1 MRMRQWQCQ
10 VCGFIYN
17 EAEGLP
23 DEGIAPG
30 TKWEDIPDDWE
41 CPDCGASKSDF
52 EMVEIDGD

>member
-1 MRMRQWQCQ
+1 MRTWQCE

-30 TKWEDIPDDWE
+30 TAWEDIPEDWA
-41 CPDCGASKSDF
+41 CPDCGSEKSAF
-52 EMVEIDGD
+52 EMVVIG